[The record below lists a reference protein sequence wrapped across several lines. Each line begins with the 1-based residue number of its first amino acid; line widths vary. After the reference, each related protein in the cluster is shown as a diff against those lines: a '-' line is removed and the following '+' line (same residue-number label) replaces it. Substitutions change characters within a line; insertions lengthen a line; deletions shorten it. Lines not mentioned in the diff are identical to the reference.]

1 MTASRFPSRQHLILL
16 LVLGST
22 LQLIL
27 AWPIDQ
33 PGTMDSHYYYAS
45 GRSLLQNRAFIEP
58 YIWNY
63 LDDPAGL
70 PAPSH
75 LYWMP
80 LPSMLVA
87 AAQWILGSS
96 FKAAQIPFLLL
107 AAGLPLIS
115 YATSWTLSHNRRHAL
130 VAGLLTVFSGFY
142 LPYWTIPETFA
153 PYAVLGGLALYA
165 MGRCAQNPGGRWWP
179 LAIGLLAGLGHLC
192 RADGVLLLLVGILFT
207 AATRSSAR
215 PRTRPSPVLLLLAG
229 YLLVMTPWFF
239 RNWLIIGAPLSSAGT
254 KTVFLRSY
262 DELFSYGTPL
272 TLQRYLAW
280 GWGNILLSKLA
291 AGWDNLQTFVA
302 VNNLIFLT
310 PLCLIGAWQLRQ
322 RRFLWPSLA
331 FGVMLYGAMTLIF
344 TFPGARGG
352 VFHSSAAL
360 LPAIFAVS
368 MVGLDA
374 AVEWAASRRPQWN
387 RQAAQRFFSVG
398 VVLLAAGMSVFIYHS
413 KVVGSGTW
421 ADPAWNHTD
430 AAMIEVGDWLQ
441 AQEVGEPVVMV
452 GNPPAFHYHTGLQ
465 AIVIPNEGVERTLQ
479 AARRY
484 GAGYLVLDQNRPEPL
499 AALHAR
505 KENHPALHSVWDAE
519 MGGPLGSVVFQ
530 ILDEP

>member
-1 MTASRFPSRQHLILL
+1 MRPHLRPLCLL
-16 LVLGST
+16 ALGGLFVLALAGS
-22 LQLIL
+22 
-27 AWPIDQ
+27 PIRQ

-45 GRSLLQNRAFIEP
+45 GRSLLQNRALVEP

-63 LDDPAGL
+63 LDDPTGL
-70 PAPSH
+70 PTPSH

-87 AAQWILGSS
+87 AAQWIVGPS

-107 AAGLPLIS
+107 AAGLPLIT
-115 YATSWTLSHNRRHAL
+115 YATSWALSHNRRHAL
-130 VAGLLTVFSGFY
+130 VAGLLTIFSGFY

-153 PYAVLGGLALYA
+153 PYAFLGGLTLYA
-165 MGRCAQNPGGRWWP
+165 IGRWTEHPGGRLWP

-192 RADGVLLLLVGILFT
+192 RADGVLLLLVAIPFT
-207 AATRSSAR
+207 AAIRSSAR
-215 PRTRPSPVLLLLAG
+215 PRTRLPPVLLLLAG
-229 YLLVMTPWFF
+229 YLLVMGPWFF
-239 RNWLIIGAPLSSAGT
+239 RNWQIMGAPLSSAGA

-272 TLQRYLAW
+272 TLERYLAW
-280 GWGNILLSKLA
+280 GWGNILRSKLD
-291 AGWDNLQTFVA
+291 AGWANLQTFVV

-310 PLCLIGAWQLRQ
+310 PLCLIGAWRVRR
-322 RRFLWPSLA
+322 RRFIWPSLA
-331 FGVMLYGAMTLIF
+331 FGVMLYGTMALIF

-374 AVEWAASRRPQWN
+374 AVEWAARRRPRWN
-387 RQAAQRFFSVG
+387 PHAAKRFFSVG
-398 VVLLAAGMSVFIYHS
+398 IVLLAAGMTGFIYHG
-413 KVVGSGTW
+413 KVVGNGSWT
-421 ADPAWNHTD
+421 DPAWNHTD
-430 AAMIEVGDWLQ
+430 SAMIEVGDWLQ
-441 AQEVGEPVVMV
+441 TQKAGEPVVMV

-499 AALHAR
+499 AALY
-505 KENHPALHSVWDAE
+505 EGNETHPTLPVVWGAA
-519 MGGPLGSVVFQ
+519 MGGPHDVVVFR
-530 ILDEP
+530 ILRVQ